1 MKFIYLPKNT
11 YWILTL
17 SDTAAAKARM
27 KNFKK
32 KIKWQKQKKK
42 DLCVIWQKQTEIQ
55 ANTFKRGP

>member
-32 KIKWQKQKKK
+32 KIKWQKQQKK
-42 DLCVIWQKQTEIQ
+42 DLCVIWQKQTEI
-55 ANTFKRGP
+55 